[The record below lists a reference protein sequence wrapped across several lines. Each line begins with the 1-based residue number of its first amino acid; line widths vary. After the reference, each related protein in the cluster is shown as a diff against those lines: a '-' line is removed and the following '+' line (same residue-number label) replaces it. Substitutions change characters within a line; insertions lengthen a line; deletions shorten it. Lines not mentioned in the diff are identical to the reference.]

1 MRILPLLFNSNLSED
16 DIYRHETSDRIWVHQ
31 RIFERWM
38 NAEEAG
44 TVVSVLLGH
53 VPACMFAPHNHRRN
67 VIYAPTWMCE
77 ELGVS
82 CEMGDEDEDEDDYI
96 TMERLQ
102 PNLCTFVRLQPLTS
116 DHLPSSVGGQG
127 GEEMPEDTL
136 SRGFEEYT
144 CIREGQTLNIRLPWG
159 SRMFVT
165 ITEAHPQGKGAL
177 LIRNGEIAMDLLEP
191 LDRPA
196 HTPEPLPTPPPEPE
210 VVPTVPAVP
219 AVPIE
224 TREERRERLARAA
237 LARMQPRP
245 VSEIQAVPT

>member
-1 MRILPLLFNSNLSED
+1 
-16 DIYRHETSDRIWVHQ
+16 
-31 RIFERWM
+31 
-38 NAEEAG
+38 
-44 TVVSVLLGH
+44 
-53 VPACMFAPHNHRRN
+53 
-67 VIYAPTWMCE
+67 
-77 ELGVS
+77 
-82 CEMGDEDEDEDDYI
+82 
-96 TMERLQ
+96 
-102 PNLCTFVRLQPLTS
+102 
-116 DHLPSSVGGQG
+116 
-127 GEEMPEDTL
+127 MPEDTL

-196 HTPEPLPTPPPEPE
+196 HAPEPLPTLPTPPSEPE
-210 VVPTVPAVP
+210 VVPAVPVTPTPETPAVP
-219 AVPIE
+219 VE

-245 VSEIQAVPT
+245 VSEIPVVPT